1 MTDKT
6 LDQIQEENRKAII
19 MANNPEA
26 NSYEEALH
34 DELGF
39 NCVVFRKDNCYYEI
53 LYEDEGLY
61 WAEQSCAI
69 GSRSDI
75 EDPNQYKIIG
85 KPLTLDRIL
94 IALGHNW
101 ELQVKQDGSPDK
113 DIYFYIFNSEHLLC
127 WDSAKPNLEQQD
139 EKVQREI
146 NKLLTESLIS

>member
-1 MTDKT
+1 MTNKT

-19 MANNPEA
+19 IANNPEA
-26 NSYEEALH
+26 KSYEEALH

-39 NCVVFRKDNCYYEI
+39 NCVVFRKDNCYYKKI

-61 WAEQSCAI
+61 WAEQFCAI

-85 KPLTLDRIL
+85 KPLTLDRVL
-94 IALGHNW
+94 IALENW
-101 ELQVKQDGSPDK
+101 ICDEG
-113 DIYFYIFNSEHLLC
+113 IYFSEPTLLRFENID
-127 WDSAKPNLEQQD
+127 WDLTKPTLEQQD
-139 EKVQREI
+139 EKAQRET